1 MPTNFQKNTLNNK
14 DLEIMNK
21 VGTGNESTESEY
33 NYISKKQQQIDQY
46 VQMKQKNYWMLIVIR
61 AVKNY

>member
-1 MPTNFQKNTLNNK
+1 
-14 DLEIMNK
+14 MNK

-46 VQMKQKNYWMLIVIR
+46 VQMKQKNY
-61 AVKNY
+61 